1 MAQAACIIKTALRQH
16 ATGISKQQAAAKALD
31 IICKL

>member
-31 IICKL
+31 VTCKL